1 MKKMLAF
8 SATIFLTLCVVC
20 PATSGQVKQPQL
32 YIETA
37 RPIKM
42 KPIIHA
48 PEAQPTENVL
58 RSNQI
63 TAIQP
68 MHREGIRVTLN
79 DPVPRYI
86 KLENI
91 ISALDR
97 VAYAISRPAAI
108 INLVRFITLALSS
121 FFMSVFVFPNSN
133 FPRGYRERSAP
144 RYNPFGHLTRSEI
157 ESMIDVITRNYD
169 ETLNRAGFADR
180 STCRERSL
188 CVLGD
193 MMACDFPNIVV
204 TVGKFAQHHLPPI
217 DTHRNKYTKALVLG
231 LNQTDCDRAYKT
243 DSYECPSFKDYVKSY
258 FHSGTRR
265 RRDHHH
271 HNHWRRQQ

>member
-1 MKKMLAF
+1 MLAF
-8 SATIFLTLCVVC
+8 SIITLLTLCVVSPVTC
-20 PATSGQVKQPQL
+20 NQIKQPQL

-37 RPIKM
+37 RPMKM
-42 KPIIHA
+42 KPIIQG
-48 PEAQPTENVL
+48 PEAQPTENMM

-63 TAIQP
+63 MAIQP

-79 DPVPRYI
+79 EPAARYI

-91 ISALDR
+91 ISILDR
-97 VAYAISRPAAI
+97 VAYAISKPAAI
-108 INLVRFITLALSS
+108 INLIKFITLTLSS
-121 FFMSVFVFPNSN
+121 IFMSVFVFPNNN
-133 FPRGYRERSAP
+133 FPRGYRDRSTS
-144 RYNPFGHLTRSEI
+144 RYNTFGHLTRSEI

-204 TVGKFAQHHLPPI
+204 TVGRFAQHHLPPI
-217 DTHRNKYTKALVLG
+217 DTHKNKYTKALMLG
-231 LNQTDCDRAYKT
+231 LNQTDCDRAYNT
-243 DSYECPSFKDYVKSY
+243 DSYECPSFRDYVKSY
-258 FHSGTRR
+258 FHGGTRR
-265 RRDHHH
+265 RRDHYH
-271 HNHWRRQQ
+271 HNYWRRQQ

>member
-1 MKKMLAF
+1 MKMLAL
-8 SATIFLTLCVVC
+8 SAIVLLGLCGAC
-20 PATSGQVKQPQL
+20 PAASSQNKQPQL

-42 KPIIHA
+42 KPMMRG

-68 MHREGIRVTLN
+68 LHREGIRVTLN
-79 DPVPRYI
+79 EPAARYI
-86 KLENI
+86 RLENI
-91 ISALDR
+91 ISVLDR
-97 VAYAISRPAAI
+97 VAYAISKPAAI
-108 INLVRFITLALSS
+108 INLIKFIAIALSS
-121 FFMSVFVFPNSN
+121 FFMSVFVLPNNN
-133 FPRGYRERSAP
+133 FPRGYRDRPTP

-169 ETLNRAGFADR
+169 ETLNRAGFSDR

-204 TVGKFAQHHLPPI
+204 TVGRFAQHHLPPI
-217 DTHRNKYTKALVLG
+217 DTHKNKYTKALVLG

-243 DSYECPSFKDYVKSY
+243 DSYECPSFRDYVKSY
-258 FHSGTRR
+258 FHGGTRR
-265 RRDHHH
+265 RRDHYH
-271 HNHWRRQQ
+271 HNHWRRHQ